1 MLAAELDHRRSAGH
15 AVLRFQR
22 TRFVINA
29 GMNDAAVV
37 SGLMPR
43 DCVFFFEDGNS
54 AIAERPDRFEGRG
67 QANNSPTDN
76 DQIKLQVHRVDNTM
90 TE

>member
-1 MLAAELDHRRSAGH
+1 VLAAELDHRRSAGH

-29 GMNDAAVV
+29 GVNDAAVV
-37 SGLMPR
+37 SGLMTR
-43 DCVFFFEDGNS
+43 NCVFFFENS
-54 AIAERPDRFEGRG
+54 NSTIAERPDRFERRG
-67 QANNSPTDN
+67 QADDSSTNN
-76 DQIKLQVHRVDNTM
+76 DQIKLQVHCLDNTM